1 MMDSWI
7 DTLPIRSV
15 TKQLVNRI
23 MLDLSL
29 PSPVLVDFGVD
40 SDNHY
45 QALKLVL
52 LNDYALPEP
61 ETDEDDAVSYEGT
74 MQTLRQR
81 VLELDA
87 AYGNGAMLNAL
98 VKKYAPQY
106 AKIVHFQTS
115 WDVIYSRAD
124 SLRG

>member
-74 MQTLRQR
+74 MQMLRQR

-98 VKKYAPQY
+98 AKKYAPQY

-115 WDVIYSRAD
+115 WDVIYGRAE
-124 SLRG
+124 SLG